1 NSKKDMDI
9 KIIASN
15 GKEYLTHKCILV
27 VFSEYFRCII
37 NGGFK
42 ETDQQELRMNVDS
55 NVLELVLEFI
65 YRRPVKLPS
74 DLPVLMNLLKFS
86 DMTMLKELNE
96 VVLQKM
102 IHIITSQN
110 VFEILQFCI
119 EMN

>member
-1 NSKKDMDI
+1 VLTIFEYARHDKGIKDELFKLSKLIPVPKPVKGLSGQQLLKAHIAKLYNSKKDMDI

-42 ETDQQELRMNVDS
+42 ETDQQEMRMNVDS

-65 YRRPVKLPS
+65 
-74 DLPVLMNLLKFS
+74 
-86 DMTMLKELNE
+86 
-96 VVLQKM
+96 
-102 IHIITSQN
+102 
-110 VFEILQFCI
+110 
-119 EMN
+119 

>member
-1 NSKKDMDI
+1 
-9 KIIASN
+9 
-15 GKEYLTHKCILV
+15 
-27 VFSEYFRCII
+27 
-37 NGGFK
+37 
-42 ETDQQELRMNVDS
+42 
-55 NVLELVLEFI
+55 
-65 YRRPVKLPS
+65 VKLPS

-119 EMN
+119 EMNVEGKLKEKCWEIIKKMSKEELVETMLEMQLKQNVQFAKQLAQIQQQFQNQITQLKAEINKHKP